1 MQDFFVFFKL
11 LTKMINKRIKE
22 IRERNSLTK
31 EFIAIQ
37 LEISLKKYDEI
48 EKGKVDIKM
57 SKLSRLSEI
66 LDVPKS
72 EFF

>member
-22 IRERNSLTK
+22 IRESNNLTK

>member
-1 MQDFFVFFKL
+1 MKDFFVFFKL

-22 IRERNSLTK
+22 IRERNNLTK

>member
-1 MQDFFVFFKL
+1 
-11 LTKMINKRIKE
+11 MINKRIKE
-22 IRERNSLTK
+22 IRERNNLTK